1 MKKLIICAAIIF
13 AAIGTLSAQETKSRE
28 VEVFT
33 RVERNITPD
42 EILISITIN
51 EQDNKGKVSLQK
63 QEEAMI
69 KTLKGIGIDVEE
81 ALKVNDIASSLKTY
95 ILKKDD
101 IFLSKEYTLKVK
113 TAAQAVNAITSLN
126 NIAIADVEI
135 SQIKVS
141 DQLENQIKKELLAE
155 ASVACKENAKSM
167 VEAVGSTLGNVVYMH
182 SSISQNYTGARYQ
195 VKSSNGVM
203 LMDSSGGY
211 QQVLQLEI
219 QEVPVSVSVTCRFEI
234 K

>member
-1 MKKLIICAAIIF
+1 
-13 AAIGTLSAQETKSRE
+13 
-28 VEVFT
+28 
-33 RVERNITPD
+33 
-42 EILISITIN
+42 
-51 EQDNKGKVSLQK
+51 
-63 QEEAMI
+63 MI

-95 ILKKDD
+95 IQKKDD

-167 VEAVGSTLGNVVYMH
+167 GEALCFTKKTPKA
-182 SSISQNYTGARYQ
+182 IT
-195 VKSSNGVM
+195 
-203 LMDSSGGY
+203 
-211 QQVLQLEI
+211 
-219 QEVPVSVSVTCRFEI
+219 
-234 K
+234 

>member
-167 VEAVGSTLGNVVYMH
+167 VEAVESTLGNVVYMH

-211 QQVLQLEI
+211 QQVPQLEI

>member
-13 AAIGTLSAQETKSRE
+13 AAIGTLSAQETISRE

-167 VEAVGSTLGNVVYMH
+167 VEAVESTLGNVVYMH

-211 QQVLQLEI
+211 QQVPQLEI

>member
-1 MKKLIICAAIIF
+1 MKKLITCIAVLVAAVS
-13 AAIGTLSAQETKSRE
+13 TSTAQEANNKV

-42 EILISITIN
+42 EILVSITIN
-51 EQDNKGKVSLQK
+51 EQDNKGKVSVQK
-63 QEEAMI
+63 QEETMI
-69 KTLKGIGIDVEE
+69 KALEGIGINTKE

-113 TAAQAVNAITSLN
+113 TAAEAVKAITTLN
-126 NIAIADVEI
+126 NIAISDVEI

-141 DQLENQIKKELLAE
+141 DQLENKIKRELLAE
-155 ASVACKENAKSM
+155 ASVACKENATAM
-167 VEAVGSTLGNVVYMH
+167 VEAVGNTLGSVVYMQ
-182 SSISQNYTGARYQ
+182 SSISQSYNSARYQ
-195 VKSSNGVM
+195 VKSSRTM
-203 LMDSSGGY
+203 MTMDSAGTFG
-211 QQVLQLEI
+211 QVPQLEI
-219 QEVPVSVSVTCRFEI
+219 QEIPIAISVTCKFEI

>member
-81 ALKVNDIASSLKTY
+81 SLKVNDIASSLKTY

-167 VEAVGSTLGNVVYMH
+167 VEAVGSALGNVVYMH

-211 QQVLQLEI
+211 QQVPQLEI

>member
-81 ALKVNDIASSLKTY
+81 ALKVNDIASSLKT
-95 ILKKDD
+95 
-101 IFLSKEYTLKVK
+101 
-113 TAAQAVNAITSLN
+113 
-126 NIAIADVEI
+126 
-135 SQIKVS
+135 
-141 DQLENQIKKELLAE
+141 
-155 ASVACKENAKSM
+155 
-167 VEAVGSTLGNVVYMH
+167 
-182 SSISQNYTGARYQ
+182 
-195 VKSSNGVM
+195 
-203 LMDSSGGY
+203 
-211 QQVLQLEI
+211 
-219 QEVPVSVSVTCRFEI
+219 
-234 K
+234 